1 MRPMD
6 TYYAKGIRWWRQMST
21 FFITKMQSPSIG
33 TCEYK
38 CSAERR
44 ELDTLQLVQIEVSDC
59 EGDRLMMPHC
69 RGQT

>member
-1 MRPMD
+1 MQKAYDGGDKCPH
-6 TYYAKGIRWWRQMST
+6 
-21 FFITKMQSPSIG
+21 FFITKMQFPCTG

-69 RGQT
+69 LGQI